1 MAANMFRKYTENQT
15 REILVAT
22 GTLAGVPVLEPVSLR
37 PAFTLTAAGDATGSR
52 TLADGTT
59 QSGIPIGGI
68 GNQDLGAVVA
78 FDGTFLYAVT
88 GVTAGETI
96 PGGAGTDKG
105 TAVYA
110 VVSSGVITSLT
121 LTSSGNTLF
130 GRIDDG
136 RIVGTTSPV
145 QIGVI

>member
-1 MAANMFRKYTENQT
+1 MATNMFRKYTENQP
-15 REILVAT
+15 REIAVPT

-52 TLADGTT
+52 TNPDGTT
-59 QSGIPIGGI
+59 TSGIKIGGV
-68 GNQDLGAVVA
+68 GNEPLGAVAA
-78 FDGTFLYAVT
+78 FDGTFLYPVT
-88 GVTAGETI
+88 GVTAGETV

-110 VVSSGVITSLT
+110 VVSDGAITSLT

-130 GRIDDG
+130 GRVDDG
-136 RIVGTTSPV
+136 RIVGTTTPV
-145 QIGVI
+145 EIGVI